1 MNGTK
6 CVFLDTKASSKW
18 LFTYLTLKLAAKP
31 DQVQA
36 ICVHATMDRSKVIC
50 TLTETSRSR
59 VPQQAWAL
67 TVHCKNLTTTTF
79 RSFSIEKNVVHGIL
93 GQSSQ

>member
-1 MNGTK
+1 MQFTEGDLQS
-6 CVFLDTKASSKW
+6 LDWTSGLDLWNDLINEWHKMCTKASSKW

-50 TLTETSRSR
+50 TLTET
-59 VPQQAWAL
+59 
-67 TVHCKNLTTTTF
+67 
-79 RSFSIEKNVVHGIL
+79 
-93 GQSSQ
+93 